1 MVVIESYPCLPDLI
15 EYVAAVYDQMRT
27 LHRADP
33 MRVECP
39 ESLAPETKLF
49 CSPTVI
55 DDRIVV
61 Q

>member
-1 MVVIESYPCLPDLI
+1 MPNALTTTHESTDR
-15 EYVAAVYDQMRT
+15 VYDQMRT